1 MDYLCF
7 IFLGAG
13 IIIGIIISLLFL
25 SLSKSGTLRVAES
38 DIDGDTYLFLE
49 LDKPVNKSISS
60 KKYVI
65 FKVNRKNYISR

>member
-25 SLSKSGTLRVAES
+25 SLSKSGTLRVDES

-49 LDKPVNKSISS
+49 LDKSVNKSIS

>member
-25 SLSKSGTLRVAES
+25 SLSKSGTLRVDES

-49 LDKPVNKSISS
+49 LDKPVNKSIS
-60 KKYVI
+60 KNYVI

>member
-25 SLSKSGTLRVAES
+25 SLSKSGTLRIDES

-49 LDKPVNKSISS
+49 LDKSVNKSIS